1 MLRFNLWISVV
12 EIILYGYVLT
22 LLRSLFPANLSL
34 PSPSELSGQGIFSL
48 KCWLTWQSGGSAGF
62 TECRSFF
69 TRFEQKHLKRE
80 ALTTWSFSPVQLQLN
95 IFAQSLLN
103 AVKYWPWYHLPNA
116 FVGQLCS
123 LLGPQGLAFCILTTN
138 EQLLIANIQASSQRD
153 KIYPTK
159 WKQRFSSR

>member
-1 MLRFNLWISVV
+1 MSWPCFAHFSRQTWP
-12 EIILYGYVLT
+12 Y
-22 LLRSLFPANLSL
+22 L
-34 PSPSELSGQGIFSL
+34 PQTNYQGQVYSAFFSL
-48 KCWLTWQSGGSAGF
+48 KFWLTWQFGMKVWSVSF
-62 TECRSFF
+62 TEILICQFQLKASADSYVHLDRTHLPTSVEYFRSK
-69 TRFEQKHLKRE
+69 TIECGQIL
-80 ALTTWSFSPVQLQLN
+80 SP
-95 IFAQSLLN
+95 
-103 AVKYWPWYHLPNA
+103 WPIHRPCNHLPNA